1 MRERVSITKNWMGG
15 HNLFVVRDVD
25 RGKIECADGFTWRQH
40 DEGDLFDPS
49 EGITKADDLIQ
60 SLMDRA
66 WDAGFRPRGFSDIQ
80 NETAAIRGHLDDM
93 RTIAFH
99 QLKIK

>member
-1 MRERVSITKNWMGG
+1 
-15 HNLFVVRDVD
+15 
-25 RGKIECADGFTWRQH
+25 
-40 DEGDLFDPS
+40 
-49 EGITKADDLIQ
+49 
-60 SLMDRA
+60 MDRA